1 MRRGITAARAETST
15 LLLSSL
21 LKRCKSVRD
30 AKHVH
35 TQLTTSPFLS
45 NIDRHSLLTRLL
57 FHCALSQ
64 WASPTY
70 AAKLFTS
77 MSTPD
82 LFSYNVMI
90 RASASRGDDDVDAIK
105 LYKRMVSQGIRPDF
119 ISVPFVFKQCG
130 YRKGFDLIG
139 RSLHAQAII
148 FGVTPDVYIS
158 NTVITF
164 YASHGFLIDARKVFD
179 EMLYRDVVSWNS
191 IIIGCLRCGGLDQ
204 ALSLF
209 YNMTCPKNIVTWNSI
224 ITGFVQGGRGKEALG
239 LFNEMQTGGDAIR
252 PDKITFANVITAC
265 GSVGAIDHGK
275 WVHSYLKKSDLSCDY
290 VIETA
295 LVDMYGKCGCLDTA
309 VEVFCSMHNKDV
321 LAWTAM
327 ISVFALHGR
336 NKKAF
341 ELFDEM
347 ISSGVRPNQVT
358 FVGLLSACAHS
369 GLVDKGRWYFDAM
382 SRIYSLEP
390 QVHHYACMVDMLSRS
405 GMFDE
410 AEMLIKGMPMQPDV
424 YVLGALLGGC
434 QMHGNVKLGAKVAR
448 SLIDLEPLNHAFY
461 INLIDIYAK
470 AGRFEDV
477 KRSRNLM
484 NERGIKKDIAG
495 CSMIEVD
502 GTVHEF
508 SINGSPDV
516 EMKMVIHVLN
526 VLYCEFINT
535 RIYTQGAAEK

>member
-1 MRRGITAARAETST
+1 
-15 LLLSSL
+15 
-21 LKRCKSVRD
+21 
-30 AKHVH
+30 
-35 TQLTTSPFLS
+35 
-45 NIDRHSLLTRLL
+45 
-57 FHCALSQ
+57 
-64 WASPTY
+64 
-70 AAKLFTS
+70 

-105 LYKRMVSQGIRPDF
+105 LYKRMMSQGIRPDF

-191 IIIGCLRCGGLDQ
+191 IIIGCLRCNGLDQ

-295 LVDMYGKCGCLDTA
+295 LVDMY
-309 VEVFCSMHNKDV
+309 
-321 LAWTAM
+321 
-327 ISVFALHGR
+327 
-336 NKKAF
+336 
-341 ELFDEM
+341 
-347 ISSGVRPNQVT
+347 
-358 FVGLLSACAHS
+358 
-369 GLVDKGRWYFDAM
+369 
-382 SRIYSLEP
+382 
-390 QVHHYACMVDMLSRS
+390 
-405 GMFDE
+405 
-410 AEMLIKGMPMQPDV
+410 
-424 YVLGALLGGC
+424 
-434 QMHGNVKLGAKVAR
+434 
-448 SLIDLEPLNHAFY
+448 
-461 INLIDIYAK
+461 

-477 KRSRNLM
+477 KKSRNLM

-526 VLYCEFINT
+526 GLYCEFINT